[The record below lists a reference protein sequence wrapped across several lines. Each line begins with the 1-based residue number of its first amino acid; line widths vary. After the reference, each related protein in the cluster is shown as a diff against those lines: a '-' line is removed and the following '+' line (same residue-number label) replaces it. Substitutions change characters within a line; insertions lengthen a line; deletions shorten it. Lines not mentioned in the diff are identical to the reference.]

1 MFMAIMI
8 AAFSMV
14 ACSSDI
20 REDNIHEDTQKT
32 LADYDGVWEDEDNDT
47 LFISIS
53 ANGNI
58 KYYCGSIYMGNGIG
72 VLNGNTL
79 VVYNRLACEQ
89 KDFISSIGQIFLDK
103 QGYWV
108 MFEDCSYPYNH
119 TTLEFHKIG
128 IYS

>member
-14 ACSSDI
+14 ACSGDS

-58 KYYCGSIYMGNGIG
+58 NLIPN
-72 VLNGNTL
+72 
-79 VVYNRLACEQ
+79 YN
-89 KDFISSIGQIFLDK
+89 
-103 QGYWV
+103 
-108 MFEDCSYPYNH
+108 N
-119 TTLEFHKIG
+119 
-128 IYS
+128 